1 MPTPASLIT
10 RGVDAHGRPC
20 IHKQLRPEDFGR
32 EDLAL
37 RLRNEAGVL
46 AHLAGATG
54 IIRLLGVREVPLTL
68 MLELADGGSLED
80 RLQAELPTN
89 ERIDVARAL
98 VAAVA
103 ACHARNVVHRDVK
116 PSNILFVANTLRL
129 ADFGVAAWG
138 EPPRAVPAGWEEG
151 AVGTPPWSAPE
162 LRRDATDAVAPA
174 VDVYGVGMVLATLLG
189 PTVSEAI
196 AAARSDDPR
205 QRPSIEELARSL
217 G

>member
-1 MPTPASLIT
+1 MARPASLIT

-20 IHKQLRPEDFGR
+20 VLKQLRPEDLGR

-46 AHLAGATG
+46 AHLAGTVG
-54 IIRLLGVREVPLTL
+54 IIRLLGVHQDPFTL
-68 MLELADGGSLED
+68 VLEPADGGSLDD
-80 RLQAELPTN
+80 RLHAEMPVK
-89 ERIDVARAL
+89 ERVDVAREL

-103 ACHARNVVHRDVK
+103 ACHARGVVHRDIK
-116 PSNILFVANTLRL
+116 PSNILFVRDAVRL

-138 EPPRAVPAGWEEG
+138 EPPRAVPEGWEED

-162 LRRDATDAVAPA
+162 LRKNATGVVGSA
-174 VDVYGVGMVLATLLG
+174 VDIYGVGMVL
-189 PTVSEAI
+189 TVLMGETASESI
-196 AAARSDDPR
+196 IAARSEDPSR
-205 QRPSIEELARSL
+205 RPSLSEIARSL